1 MAKQIECWAKSTT
14 PRKLSCWA
22 MLLSHCS
29 RLAGAEPFGLVMIE
43 SMAAGTPVIG
53 RLGSVP
59 EVIAHGETGF
69 VCQS

>member
-1 MAKQIECWAKSTT
+1 M
-14 PRKLSCWA
+14 
-22 MLLSHCS
+22 SHCS

-59 EVIAHGETGF
+59 EVIAHGEDRFRLQSYAEMTGF
-69 VCQS
+69 QMLWN